1 MSKFS
6 FKKFSIEQDR
16 CAMKIGT
23 DVFTWCV
30 GPIENPFSI
39 FDIGT
44 GSGCLNV
51 AQRNAGQ
58 IDALEIDQAAYEQA
72 VDNFENSLD

>member
-44 GSGCLNV
+44 GSG
-51 AQRNAGQ
+51 
-58 IDALEIDQAAYEQA
+58 
-72 VDNFENSLD
+72 